1 MNNTDPLKNIRVV
14 LTRPSH
20 PGNIGA
26 AARAMKTMGLDALYM
41 VQPREFP
48 HNDADVRASGARD
61 VLQNAQV
68 SDTLAD
74 ALRGCVF
81 AVATSS
87 RRRELRHE
95 TMTARQAAQTLLQ
108 EAHAHRVALVF
119 GNETSGLNGH
129 EASLCNVWA
138 HIPANPQYA
147 SLNLA
152 AAVQIF
158 AYELRMATETSA
170 PASPPEFEPAAM
182 EDVERLYEH
191 FERTMIASGFVD
203 PRQPKRLLARLRRL
217 LARARLEIEEVN
229 ILRGFLKSV
238 DRDRR

>member
-1 MNNTDPLKNIRVV
+1 MFGRTFLQIRS
-14 LTRPSH
+14 T
-20 PGNIGA
+20 
-26 AARAMKTMGLDALYM
+26 
-41 VQPREFP
+41 
-48 HNDADVRASGARD
+48 
-61 VLQNAQV
+61 
-68 SDTLAD
+68 
-74 ALRGCVF
+74 
-81 AVATSS
+81 
-87 RRRELRHE
+87 
-95 TMTARQAAQTLLQ
+95 
-108 EAHAHRVALVF
+108 
-119 GNETSGLNGH
+119 
-129 EASLCNVWA
+129 
-138 HIPANPQYA
+138 A

-158 AYELRMATETSA
+158 SYELRMATETSA

-238 DRDRR
+238 QRPQIRVRLAASDASNS

>member
-1 MNNTDPLKNIRVV
+1 
-14 LTRPSH
+14 
-20 PGNIGA
+20 
-26 AARAMKTMGLDALYM
+26 MGLDALYM

-95 TMTARQAAQTLLQ
+95 TMTARQADQTLLK

-138 HIPANPQYA
+138 HIPANPEYS

-170 PASPPEFEPAAM
+170 PASPAEFEPAAM